1 MALTTGSELPNI
13 VAVKEV
19 HAFIVRC
26 MEAVGT
32 PADHATALAKG
43 LIAADSRGHYSH
55 GLNRLGRIAIDL
67 IIPRVRRSQKG
78 CHRDVRE

>member
-1 MALTTGSELPNI
+1 MAFTNGSELPNI

-32 PADHATALAKG
+32 PSDHAGELAKG
-43 LIAADSRGHYSH
+43 LVAADSRGHYSH
-55 GLNRLGRIAIDL
+55 GLNRLGRPAIAL
-67 IIPRVRRSQKG
+67 TFSASPRPSQKG
-78 CHRDVRE
+78 VPQRCT

>member
-1 MALTTGSELPNI
+1 MALTTSSELPNI
-13 VAVKEV
+13 VAVEEV

-32 PADHATALAKG
+32 PLDHAAALAKG

-55 GLNRLGRIAIDL
+55 GLNRLGRPTLVPAIFKSASHKRG
-67 IIPRVRRSQKG
+67 PQR
-78 CHRDVRE
+78 CT